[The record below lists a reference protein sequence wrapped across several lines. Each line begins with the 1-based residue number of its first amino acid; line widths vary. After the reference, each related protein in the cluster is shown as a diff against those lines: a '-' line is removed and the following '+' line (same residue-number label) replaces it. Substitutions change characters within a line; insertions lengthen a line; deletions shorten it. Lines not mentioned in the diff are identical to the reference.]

1 MEEAF
6 WAARQGDAL
15 LHTSFMADVLGAVL
29 EVAANVVIDALIVG
43 AATVL
48 AASAGVT
55 LGCTAVVLIGF
66 VAGVAMVYTGVTE
79 TVSEAC
85 SALADM
91 LFPPQT
97 EGYILTGSG
106 DTLINSKP
114 AARAAATAASRQDI
128 EAQEAQAKAEQEEAQ
143 RQEDARTFRDVA
155 GEYLEM
161 AGAIALAVNPVT
173 GPVLMSRALSG
184 QLSTEEGRA
193 ELVDGVTH
201 FVSELWQPTVAS
213 AAPGS
218 TPTPDDK
225 IDCHKHPSSLTQLL
239 AQKKAAF
246 LDDPAGTVLNLFS
259 PDGMLETAFQGV
271 NAVIGSISNLFRDDD
286 EPPAAE
292 YIAEGARDVRIN
304 SQPAARSGARCT
316 CEARVVNE
324 PGDGAFVSP
333 DVRIGGPL
341 LVVRDIR
348 SGRSQI
354 TLVATVALM
363 FLRPGKMLSKIAC
376 FAAGVGM
383 SMITQKAISALP
395 HPVNA
400 ATGAKYLADDDDFD
414 FRLPGHFP
422 LDWQRVY
429 SSRDGRTEGMF
440 GQGWSVMY
448 EVSLERTPGTAD
460 ENCMTFVSG
469 MGRRLEMEA
478 VLPGHGFYSPG
489 EGLAV
494 RRGEQGHWLISS
506 DNGQFFLFETDPHHP
521 QRQRLKMLGDR
532 NSNCLN
538 LYHDELGR
546 ITQISGEQ
554 QRPCIRLHYDLA
566 AHPRRVTQIYQHFPD
581 TAPLLLRRYSY
592 DAAGQLTG
600 VYDSTGHLLR
610 EFAYNANHCMTMH
623 RQPGGEGYYYQ
634 WGWYEGPDDAAWRVT
649 GHHTDSGE
657 QYRLAWSLA
666 ARRLCVTDGLG
677 RTRYHQWDAQ
687 NQVTAYRD
695 EAGQVMTFRWSDEER
710 LLLGMSD
717 AQGGRWRY
725 VYDRQGHITE
735 THDPL
740 GRVSQ
745 TQWHPVWHEPET
757 EVDAG
762 GNSWRCEYD
771 ERGNL
776 LAVTDP
782 LQQSTRYQ
790 YDRHGQVVQITDARG
805 GNKYLQ
811 WNEDG
816 QLMRHTDCSGS
827 QTAWFYDERT
837 RLIRMT
843 DAQGHSTRYGYDDS
857 GHLVE
862 VIQADGRTARYQP
875 DAAGRLVKYTSPA
888 GQITRWQRDGQ
899 GRVRIRTD
907 AAGRRTGFGYDA
919 YGRLVTLTNENGESY
934 RFRHDV
940 LDRLAEQIN
949 PDGCR
954 QAYRY
959 NAQNAVTEVVFT
971 GDQGGEIRH
980 RLMRDAAGRL
990 TAKETAETRTEYV
1003 YDAADQ
1009 LLEIRCR
1016 RHDADE
1022 TGAPEIIRFS
1032 YDRAGRMLS
1041 EETAQGVLTHRYD
1054 ELGNRT
1060 ATTFPDG
1067 RTQRHLYYGSGHLQQ
1082 INLDREVISEFT
1094 RDSLHREVLRSQGRL
1109 STRQF
1114 YDPAGRLKRKE
1125 TCSGMRGVV
1134 PETFTDRQYS
1144 YNGQDELLKTRHS
1157 RRGETDYFYDSTGRI
1172 TACRLED
1179 EGYLASWQYDAA
1191 GNLLDRRAGERA
1203 TAENSVV
1210 PFSRLMSYRGVHY
1223 RYDEYG
1229 RMVEKQGRSGTQSY
1243 RYDAEH
1249 RMVEARTARGTYR
1262 YVYDALGRRTEKQHI
1277 SHDGK
1282 AYNRTKFLWDGMR
1295 LAQESRP
1302 EGSSSLYIYSAPGSY
1317 EPLARVDKA
1326 GKGEPARI
1334 LYFHTDVNGAPEE
1347 LTDSD
1352 GKIVWETGYQV
1363 WGNTIQEKDHG
1374 GVEQSLRYQGQY
1386 LDRETG
1392 LHYNLHRYYDPDVGR
1407 FTQPDPIGLAGGI
1420 NLYAYAPNPL
1430 SWIDPLGLTA
1440 CSKNAKSLREG
1451 PQGTVVT
1458 VKSKQEAHDL
1468 LMEAFPDAQKVR
1480 GIGSQD
1486 AAGIRRKHKMEQF
1499 KKRDGTVR
1507 YRKDYPIDSNTG
1519 RVYGHDD
1526 PKGTGHGSLPHINIK
1541 RSDGTMVRIDID
1553 G

>member
-43 AATVL
+43 TTSLLATSV
-48 AASAGVT
+48 GIT
-55 LGCTAVVLIGF
+55 MGCTAVVLTGF

-79 TVSEAC
+79 KVSEAC
-85 SALADM
+85 SALANM
-91 LFPPQT
+91 LFPPQI

-106 DTLINSKP
+106 DTWINSKP

-173 GPVLMSRALSG
+173 GPVLMSRALHD
-184 QLSTEEGRA
+184 QLSTEEGRS
-193 ELVDGVTH
+193 EMVDGVTH

-225 IDCHKHPSSLTQLL
+225 IDCHKHPSSLTQFL

-246 LDDPAGTVLNLFS
+246 LDDPLGTALNLLN
-259 PDGMLETAFQGV
+259 PGGMLETAFQGV
-271 NAVIGSISNLFRDDD
+271 NAVIGSISNLFKGDD

-304 SQPAARSGARCT
+304 SQPATRSGARCT

-324 PGDGAFVSP
+324 PGNGAFVSP

-376 FAAGVGM
+376 FAASVGM
-383 SMITQKAISALP
+383 SMLTQKATSALP

-414 FRLPGHFP
+414 FSLPGHFP

-429 SSRDGRTEGMF
+429 SSRDERTEGMF

-448 EVSLERTPGTAD
+448 EVSLVCTPGSAD

-469 MGRRLEMEA
+469 MGRRLDMEA
-478 VLPGHGFYSPG
+478 VLPGGGFYSPG

-506 DNGQFFLFETDPHHP
+506 DDGQCFLFEADPHHP

-538 LYHDELGR
+538 LYYDDRGR
-546 ITQISGEQ
+546 IVEISGEQ
-554 QRPCIRLHYDLA
+554 QRPCIRLYYELA
-566 AHPRRVTQIYQHFPD
+566 AHPRRVTQIYQHFPE

-592 DAAGQLTG
+592 DEAGHLNG

-610 EFAYNANHCMTMH
+610 EFAYDENHCMTLH

-657 QYRLAWSLA
+657 QYRLAWDLA
-666 ARRLCVTDGLG
+666 QRRLCVTDGLG

-687 NQVTAYRD
+687 NQVTAYQD
-695 EAGQVMTFRWSDEER
+695 EAGQVTTFRWSDEER
-710 LLLGMSD
+710 LLLGMTD
-717 AQGGRWRY
+717 PQGGKWRY
-725 VYDRQGHITE
+725 VYDLQGHITE

-740 GRVSQ
+740 GRVEQ
-745 TQWHPVWHEPET
+745 AQWHPVWHQPET
-757 EVDAG
+757 EVDA
-762 GNSWRCEYD
+762 
-771 ERGNL
+771 
-776 LAVTDP
+776 
-782 LQQSTRYQ
+782 
-790 YDRHGQVVQITDARG
+790 
-805 GNKYLQ
+805 
-811 WNEDG
+811 
-816 QLMRHTDCSGS
+816 
-827 QTAWFYDERT
+827 
-837 RLIRMT
+837 
-843 DAQGHSTRYGYDDS
+843 
-857 GHLVE
+857 
-862 VIQADGRTARYQP
+862 
-875 DAAGRLVKYTSPA
+875 
-888 GQITRWQRDGQ
+888 
-899 GRVRIRTD
+899 
-907 AAGRRTGFGYDA
+907 
-919 YGRLVTLTNENGESY
+919 
-934 RFRHDV
+934 
-940 LDRLAEQIN
+940 
-949 PDGCR
+949 
-954 QAYRY
+954 
-959 NAQNAVTEVVFT
+959 
-971 GDQGGEIRH
+971 
-980 RLMRDAAGRL
+980 
-990 TAKETAETRTEYV
+990 
-1003 YDAADQ
+1003 
-1009 LLEIRCR
+1009 
-1016 RHDADE
+1016 
-1022 TGAPEIIRFS
+1022 
-1032 YDRAGRMLS
+1032 
-1041 EETAQGVLTHRYD
+1041 
-1054 ELGNRT
+1054 
-1060 ATTFPDG
+1060 
-1067 RTQRHLYYGSGHLQQ
+1067 
-1082 INLDREVISEFT
+1082 
-1094 RDSLHREVLRSQGRL
+1094 
-1109 STRQF
+1109 
-1114 YDPAGRLKRKE
+1114 
-1125 TCSGMRGVV
+1125 
-1134 PETFTDRQYS
+1134 
-1144 YNGQDELLKTRHS
+1144 
-1157 RRGETDYFYDSTGRI
+1157 
-1172 TACRLED
+1172 
-1179 EGYLASWQYDAA
+1179 A
-1191 GNLLDRRAGERA
+1191 GNLLGRRAGERA

-1210 PFSRLMSYRGVHY
+1210 PFNRLMSYRGVHY
-1223 RYDEYG
+1223 RYDEFG
-1229 RMVEKQGRSGTQSY
+1229 RAVEKESRSGTQSY

-1249 RMVEARTARGTYR
+1249 RMVEVTTARGTYR

-1277 SHDGK
+1277 SPDGK
-1282 AYNRTKFLWDGMR
+1282 PYNRTKFLWDGMR

-1302 EGSSSLYIYSAPGSY
+1302 EGTGSLYIYRDQGSY

-1326 GKGEPARI
+1326 GKEGPNRI

-1347 LTDSD
+1347 MTDSD

-1374 GVEQSLRYQGQY
+1374 GVEQNLRYQGQY

-1407 FTQPDPIGLAGGI
+1407 FMVTDPIGLRGGL
-1420 NLYAYAPNPL
+1420 NLYSYAPNPL
-1430 SWIDPLGLTA
+1430 KYADPLGLTPCA
-1440 CSKNAKSLREG
+1440 VSNQKANRLLDSSETK
-1451 PQGTVVT
+1451 VT
-1458 VKSKQEAHDL
+1458 VRSRSDAEQLFMDRYLGHNYKNMTGESGPSTKN
-1468 LMEAFPDAQKVR
+1468 LMEYLTENKTKA
-1480 GIGSQD
+1480 GSYHWD
-1486 AAGIRRKHKMEQF
+1486 DIKDPSVTKPS
-1499 KKRDGTVR
+1499 
-1507 YRKDYPIDSNTG
+1507 YRVS
-1519 RVYGHDD
+1519 
-1526 PKGTGHGSLPHINIK
+1526 GHGPGNPDGDLPHLQVHQHGG
-1541 RSDGTMVRIDID
+1541 SVRHIFFPWET
-1553 G
+1553 

>member
-43 AATVL
+43 TTSLLATSV
-48 AASAGVT
+48 GIT
-55 LGCTAVVLIGF
+55 MGCTAVVLTGF

-79 TVSEAC
+79 KVSEAC
-85 SALADM
+85 SALANM
-91 LFPPQT
+91 LFPPQI

-106 DTLINSKP
+106 DTWINSKP

-173 GPVLMSRALSG
+173 GPVLMSRALHD
-184 QLSTEEGRA
+184 QLSTEEGRS
-193 ELVDGVTH
+193 EMVDGVTH

-225 IDCHKHPSSLTQLL
+225 IDCHKHPSSLTQFL

-246 LDDPAGTVLNLFS
+246 LDDPLGTALNLLN
-259 PDGMLETAFQGV
+259 PGGMLETAFQGV
-271 NAVIGSISNLFRDDD
+271 NAVIGSISNLFKGDD

-304 SQPAARSGARCT
+304 SQPATRSGARCT

-324 PGDGAFVSP
+324 PGNGAFVSP

-376 FAAGVGM
+376 FAASVGM
-383 SMITQKAISALP
+383 SMLTQKATSALP

-414 FRLPGHFP
+414 FSLPGHFP

-429 SSRDGRTEGMF
+429 SSRDERTEGMF

-448 EVSLERTPGTAD
+448 EVSLVCTPGSAD

-469 MGRRLEMEA
+469 MGRRLDMEA
-478 VLPGHGFYSPG
+478 VLPGGGFYSPG

-506 DNGQFFLFETDPHHP
+506 DDGQCFLFEADPHHP

-538 LYHDELGR
+538 LYYDDRGR
-546 ITQISGEQ
+546 IVEISGEQ
-554 QRPCIRLHYDLA
+554 QRPCIRLYYELA
-566 AHPRRVTQIYQHFPD
+566 AHPRRVTQIYQHFPE

-592 DAAGQLTG
+592 DEAGHLNG

-610 EFAYNANHCMTMH
+610 EFAYDENHCMTLH

-657 QYRLAWSLA
+657 QYRLAWDLA
-666 ARRLCVTDGLG
+666 QRRLCVTDGLG

-687 NQVTAYRD
+687 NQVTAYQD
-695 EAGQVMTFRWSDEER
+695 EAGQVTTFRWSDEER
-710 LLLGMSD
+710 LLLGMTD
-717 AQGGRWRY
+717 PQGGKWRY
-725 VYDRQGHITE
+725 VYDLQGHITE

-740 GRVSQ
+740 GRVEQ
-745 TQWHPVWHEPET
+745 AQWHPVWHQPET
-757 EVDAG
+757 EVDA
-762 GNSWRCEYD
+762 
-771 ERGNL
+771 
-776 LAVTDP
+776 
-782 LQQSTRYQ
+782 
-790 YDRHGQVVQITDARG
+790 
-805 GNKYLQ
+805 
-811 WNEDG
+811 
-816 QLMRHTDCSGS
+816 
-827 QTAWFYDERT
+827 
-837 RLIRMT
+837 
-843 DAQGHSTRYGYDDS
+843 
-857 GHLVE
+857 
-862 VIQADGRTARYQP
+862 
-875 DAAGRLVKYTSPA
+875 
-888 GQITRWQRDGQ
+888 
-899 GRVRIRTD
+899 
-907 AAGRRTGFGYDA
+907 
-919 YGRLVTLTNENGESY
+919 
-934 RFRHDV
+934 
-940 LDRLAEQIN
+940 
-949 PDGCR
+949 
-954 QAYRY
+954 
-959 NAQNAVTEVVFT
+959 
-971 GDQGGEIRH
+971 
-980 RLMRDAAGRL
+980 
-990 TAKETAETRTEYV
+990 
-1003 YDAADQ
+1003 
-1009 LLEIRCR
+1009 
-1016 RHDADE
+1016 
-1022 TGAPEIIRFS
+1022 
-1032 YDRAGRMLS
+1032 
-1041 EETAQGVLTHRYD
+1041 
-1054 ELGNRT
+1054 
-1060 ATTFPDG
+1060 
-1067 RTQRHLYYGSGHLQQ
+1067 
-1082 INLDREVISEFT
+1082 
-1094 RDSLHREVLRSQGRL
+1094 
-1109 STRQF
+1109 
-1114 YDPAGRLKRKE
+1114 
-1125 TCSGMRGVV
+1125 
-1134 PETFTDRQYS
+1134 
-1144 YNGQDELLKTRHS
+1144 
-1157 RRGETDYFYDSTGRI
+1157 
-1172 TACRLED
+1172 
-1179 EGYLASWQYDAA
+1179 A
-1191 GNLLDRRAGERA
+1191 GNLLGRRAGERA

-1210 PFSRLMSYRGVHY
+1210 PFNRLMSYRGVHY
-1223 RYDEYG
+1223 RYDEFG
-1229 RMVEKQGRSGTQSY
+1229 RAVEKEGRSGTQSY

-1249 RMVEARTARGTYR
+1249 RMVEVTTARGTYR

-1277 SHDGK
+1277 SPDGK
-1282 AYNRTKFLWDGMR
+1282 PYNRTKFLWDGMR

-1302 EGSSSLYIYSAPGSY
+1302 EGTGSLYIYRDQGSY

-1326 GKGEPARI
+1326 GKEGPNRI

-1347 LTDSD
+1347 MTDSD

-1374 GVEQSLRYQGQY
+1374 GVEQNLRYQGQY

-1407 FTQPDPIGLAGGI
+1407 FMVTDPIGLRGGL
-1420 NLYAYAPNPL
+1420 NLYSYAPNPL
-1430 SWIDPLGLTA
+1430 KYADPLGLTPCA
-1440 CSKNAKSLREG
+1440 VSNQKANRLLDSSETK
-1451 PQGTVVT
+1451 VT
-1458 VKSKQEAHDL
+1458 VRS
-1468 LMEAFPDAQKVR
+1468 
-1480 GIGSQD
+1480 
-1486 AAGIRRKHKMEQF
+1486 
-1499 KKRDGTVR
+1499 
-1507 YRKDYPIDSNTG
+1507 
-1519 RVYGHDD
+1519 
-1526 PKGTGHGSLPHINIK
+1526 
-1541 RSDGTMVRIDID
+1541 RSDAEQLFMDRYLG
-1553 G
+1553 

>member
-29 EVAANVVIDALIVG
+29 EEAANVVIDALIVG
-43 AATVL
+43 TTSLLATSV
-48 AASAGVT
+48 GIT
-55 LGCTAVVLIGF
+55 MGCTAVVLTGF

-79 TVSEAC
+79 KVSEAC
-85 SALADM
+85 SALANM
-91 LFPPQT
+91 LFPPQI

-106 DTLINSKP
+106 DTWINSKP

-173 GPVLMSRALSG
+173 GPVLMSRALHD
-184 QLSTEEGRA
+184 QLSTEEGRS
-193 ELVDGVTH
+193 EMVDGVTH

-225 IDCHKHPSSLTQLL
+225 IDCHKHPSSLTQFL

-246 LDDPAGTVLNLFS
+246 LDAPLGTALNLLN
-259 PDGMLETAFQGV
+259 PGGMLETAFQGV
-271 NAVIGSISNLFRDDD
+271 NAVIGSISNLFKGDD

-304 SQPAARSGARCT
+304 SQPATRSGARCT

-324 PGDGAFVSP
+324 PGNGAFVSP

-376 FAAGVGM
+376 FAASVGM
-383 SMITQKAISALP
+383 SMLTQKATSALP

-414 FRLPGHFP
+414 FSLPGHFP

-429 SSRDGRTEGMF
+429 SSRDERTEGMF

-448 EVSLERTPGTAD
+448 EVSLVCTPGSAD

-469 MGRRLEMEA
+469 MGRRLDMEA
-478 VLPGHGFYSPG
+478 VLPGGGFYSPG

-506 DNGQFFLFETDPHHP
+506 DDGQCFLFEADPHHP

-538 LYHDELGR
+538 LYYDDRGR
-546 ITQISGEQ
+546 IVEISGEQ
-554 QRPCIRLHYDLA
+554 QRPCIRLYYELA
-566 AHPRRVTQIYQHFPD
+566 AHPRRVTQIYQHFPE

-592 DAAGQLTG
+592 DEAGHLNG

-610 EFAYNANHCMTMH
+610 EFAYDENHCMTLH

-657 QYRLAWSLA
+657 QYRLAWDLA
-666 ARRLCVTDGLG
+666 QRRLCVTDGLG

-687 NQVTAYRD
+687 NQVTAYQD
-695 EAGQVMTFRWSDEER
+695 EAGQVTTFRWSDEER
-710 LLLGMSD
+710 LLLGMTD
-717 AQGGRWRY
+717 PQGGKWRY
-725 VYDRQGHITE
+725 VYDLQGHITE

-740 GRVSQ
+740 GRVEQ
-745 TQWHPVWHEPET
+745 AQWHPVWHQPET
-757 EVDAG
+757 EVDA
-762 GNSWRCEYD
+762 
-771 ERGNL
+771 
-776 LAVTDP
+776 
-782 LQQSTRYQ
+782 
-790 YDRHGQVVQITDARG
+790 
-805 GNKYLQ
+805 
-811 WNEDG
+811 
-816 QLMRHTDCSGS
+816 
-827 QTAWFYDERT
+827 
-837 RLIRMT
+837 
-843 DAQGHSTRYGYDDS
+843 
-857 GHLVE
+857 
-862 VIQADGRTARYQP
+862 
-875 DAAGRLVKYTSPA
+875 
-888 GQITRWQRDGQ
+888 
-899 GRVRIRTD
+899 
-907 AAGRRTGFGYDA
+907 
-919 YGRLVTLTNENGESY
+919 
-934 RFRHDV
+934 
-940 LDRLAEQIN
+940 
-949 PDGCR
+949 
-954 QAYRY
+954 
-959 NAQNAVTEVVFT
+959 
-971 GDQGGEIRH
+971 
-980 RLMRDAAGRL
+980 
-990 TAKETAETRTEYV
+990 
-1003 YDAADQ
+1003 
-1009 LLEIRCR
+1009 
-1016 RHDADE
+1016 
-1022 TGAPEIIRFS
+1022 
-1032 YDRAGRMLS
+1032 
-1041 EETAQGVLTHRYD
+1041 
-1054 ELGNRT
+1054 
-1060 ATTFPDG
+1060 
-1067 RTQRHLYYGSGHLQQ
+1067 
-1082 INLDREVISEFT
+1082 
-1094 RDSLHREVLRSQGRL
+1094 
-1109 STRQF
+1109 
-1114 YDPAGRLKRKE
+1114 
-1125 TCSGMRGVV
+1125 
-1134 PETFTDRQYS
+1134 
-1144 YNGQDELLKTRHS
+1144 
-1157 RRGETDYFYDSTGRI
+1157 
-1172 TACRLED
+1172 
-1179 EGYLASWQYDAA
+1179 A
-1191 GNLLDRRAGERA
+1191 GNLLGRRAGERA

-1210 PFSRLMSYRGVHY
+1210 PFNRLMSYRGVHY
-1223 RYDEYG
+1223 RYDEFG
-1229 RMVEKQGRSGTQSY
+1229 RAVEKEGRSGTQSY

-1249 RMVEARTARGTYR
+1249 RMVEVTTARGTYR

-1277 SHDGK
+1277 SPDGK
-1282 AYNRTKFLWDGMR
+1282 PYNRTKFLWDGMR

-1302 EGSSSLYIYSAPGSY
+1302 EGTGSLYIYRDQGSY

-1326 GKGEPARI
+1326 GKEGPNRI

-1347 LTDSD
+1347 MTDSD

-1374 GVEQSLRYQGQY
+1374 GVEQNLRYQGQY

-1407 FTQPDPIGLAGGI
+1407 FMVTDPIGLRGGL
-1420 NLYAYAPNPL
+1420 NLYSYAPNPL
-1430 SWIDPLGLTA
+1430 KYADPLGLTPCA
-1440 CSKNAKSLREG
+1440 VSNQKANRLLDSSETK
-1451 PQGTVVT
+1451 VT
-1458 VKSKQEAHDL
+1458 VRSRSDAEQLFMDRYLGHNYKNMTGESGPSTKN
-1468 LMEAFPDAQKVR
+1468 LMEYLTENKTKA
-1480 GIGSQD
+1480 GSYHWD
-1486 AAGIRRKHKMEQF
+1486 DIKDPSVTKPS
-1499 KKRDGTVR
+1499 
-1507 YRKDYPIDSNTG
+1507 YRVS
-1519 RVYGHDD
+1519 
-1526 PKGTGHGSLPHINIK
+1526 GHGPGNPDGDLPHLQVHQHGG
-1541 RSDGTMVRIDID
+1541 SVRHIFFPWET
-1553 G
+1553 

>member
-43 AATVL
+43 TTSLLATSV
-48 AASAGVT
+48 GIT
-55 LGCTAVVLIGF
+55 MGCTAVVLTGF

-79 TVSEAC
+79 KVSEAC
-85 SALADM
+85 SALANM
-91 LFPPQT
+91 LFPPQI

-106 DTLINSKP
+106 DTWINSKP

-173 GPVLMSRALSG
+173 GPVLMSRALHD
-184 QLSTEEGRA
+184 QLSTEEGRS
-193 ELVDGVTH
+193 EMVDGVTH

-225 IDCHKHPSSLTQLL
+225 IDCHKHPSSLTQFL

-246 LDDPAGTVLNLFS
+246 LDDPLGTALNLLN
-259 PDGMLETAFQGV
+259 PGGMLETAFQGV
-271 NAVIGSISNLFRDDD
+271 NAVIGSISNLFKGDD

-304 SQPAARSGARCT
+304 SQPATRSGARCT

-324 PGDGAFVSP
+324 PGNGAFVSP

-376 FAAGVGM
+376 FAASVGM
-383 SMITQKAISALP
+383 SMLTQKATSALP

-414 FRLPGHFP
+414 FSLPGHFP

-429 SSRDGRTEGMF
+429 SSRDERTEGMF

-448 EVSLERTPGTAD
+448 EVSLVCTPGSAD

-469 MGRRLEMEA
+469 MGRRLDMEA
-478 VLPGHGFYSPG
+478 VLPGGGFYSPG

-506 DNGQFFLFETDPHHP
+506 DDGQCFLFEADPHHP

-538 LYHDELGR
+538 LYYDDRGR
-546 ITQISGEQ
+546 IVEISGEQ
-554 QRPCIRLHYDLA
+554 QRPCIRLYYELA
-566 AHPRRVTQIYQHFPD
+566 AHPRRVTQIYQHFPE

-592 DAAGQLTG
+592 DEAGHLNG

-610 EFAYNANHCMTMH
+610 EFAYDENHCMTLH

-657 QYRLAWSLA
+657 QYRLAWDLA
-666 ARRLCVTDGLG
+666 QRRLCVTDGLG

-687 NQVTAYRD
+687 NQVTAYQD
-695 EAGQVMTFRWSDEER
+695 EAGQVTTFRWSDEER
-710 LLLGMSD
+710 LLLGMTD
-717 AQGGRWRY
+717 PQGGKWRY
-725 VYDRQGHITE
+725 VYDLQGHITE

-740 GRVSQ
+740 GRVEQ
-745 TQWHPVWHEPET
+745 AQWHPVWHQPET
-757 EVDAG
+757 EVDA
-762 GNSWRCEYD
+762 
-771 ERGNL
+771 
-776 LAVTDP
+776 
-782 LQQSTRYQ
+782 
-790 YDRHGQVVQITDARG
+790 
-805 GNKYLQ
+805 
-811 WNEDG
+811 
-816 QLMRHTDCSGS
+816 
-827 QTAWFYDERT
+827 
-837 RLIRMT
+837 
-843 DAQGHSTRYGYDDS
+843 
-857 GHLVE
+857 
-862 VIQADGRTARYQP
+862 
-875 DAAGRLVKYTSPA
+875 
-888 GQITRWQRDGQ
+888 
-899 GRVRIRTD
+899 
-907 AAGRRTGFGYDA
+907 
-919 YGRLVTLTNENGESY
+919 
-934 RFRHDV
+934 
-940 LDRLAEQIN
+940 
-949 PDGCR
+949 
-954 QAYRY
+954 
-959 NAQNAVTEVVFT
+959 
-971 GDQGGEIRH
+971 
-980 RLMRDAAGRL
+980 
-990 TAKETAETRTEYV
+990 
-1003 YDAADQ
+1003 
-1009 LLEIRCR
+1009 
-1016 RHDADE
+1016 
-1022 TGAPEIIRFS
+1022 
-1032 YDRAGRMLS
+1032 
-1041 EETAQGVLTHRYD
+1041 
-1054 ELGNRT
+1054 
-1060 ATTFPDG
+1060 
-1067 RTQRHLYYGSGHLQQ
+1067 
-1082 INLDREVISEFT
+1082 
-1094 RDSLHREVLRSQGRL
+1094 
-1109 STRQF
+1109 
-1114 YDPAGRLKRKE
+1114 
-1125 TCSGMRGVV
+1125 
-1134 PETFTDRQYS
+1134 
-1144 YNGQDELLKTRHS
+1144 
-1157 RRGETDYFYDSTGRI
+1157 
-1172 TACRLED
+1172 
-1179 EGYLASWQYDAA
+1179 A
-1191 GNLLDRRAGERA
+1191 GNLLGRRAGERA

-1210 PFSRLMSYRGVHY
+1210 PFNRLMSYRGVHY
-1223 RYDEYG
+1223 RYDEFG
-1229 RMVEKQGRSGTQSY
+1229 RAVEKEGRSGTQSY

-1249 RMVEARTARGTYR
+1249 RMVEVTTARGTYR

-1277 SHDGK
+1277 SPDGK
-1282 AYNRTKFLWDGMR
+1282 PYNRTKFLWDGMR

-1302 EGSSSLYIYSAPGSY
+1302 EGTGSLYIYRDQGSY

-1326 GKGEPARI
+1326 GKEGPNRI

-1347 LTDSD
+1347 MTDSD

-1374 GVEQSLRYQGQY
+1374 GVEQNLRYQGQY

-1407 FTQPDPIGLAGGI
+1407 FMVTDPIGLRGGL
-1420 NLYAYAPNPL
+1420 NLYSYAPNPL
-1430 SWIDPLGLTA
+1430 KYADPLGLTPCA
-1440 CSKNAKSLREG
+1440 VSNQKANRLLDSSETK
-1451 PQGTVVT
+1451 VT
-1458 VKSKQEAHDL
+1458 VRSRSDAEQLFMDRYLGHNYKNMTGESGPSTKN
-1468 LMEAFPDAQKVR
+1468 LMEYLTENKTKA
-1480 GIGSQD
+1480 GSYHWD
-1486 AAGIRRKHKMEQF
+1486 DIKDPSVTKPS
-1499 KKRDGTVR
+1499 
-1507 YRKDYPIDSNTG
+1507 YRVS
-1519 RVYGHDD
+1519 
-1526 PKGTGHGSLPHINIK
+1526 GHGPGNPDGDLPHLQVHQHGG
-1541 RSDGTMVRIDID
+1541 SVRHIF
-1553 G
+1553 

>member
-43 AATVL
+43 TTSLLATSV
-48 AASAGVT
+48 GIT
-55 LGCTAVVLIGF
+55 MGCTAVVLTGF

-79 TVSEAC
+79 KVSEAC
-85 SALADM
+85 SALANM
-91 LFPPQT
+91 LFPPQI

-106 DTLINSKP
+106 DTWINSKP

-173 GPVLMSRALSG
+173 GPVLMSRALHD
-184 QLSTEEGRA
+184 QLSTEEGRS
-193 ELVDGVTH
+193 EMVDGVTH

-225 IDCHKHPSSLTQLL
+225 IDCHKHPSSLTQFL

-246 LDDPAGTVLNLFS
+246 LDDPLGTALNLLN
-259 PDGMLETAFQGV
+259 PGGMLETAFQGV
-271 NAVIGSISNLFRDDD
+271 NAVIGSISNLFKGDD

-304 SQPAARSGARCT
+304 SQPATRSGARCT

-324 PGDGAFVSP
+324 PGNGAFVSP

-376 FAAGVGM
+376 FAASVGM
-383 SMITQKAISALP
+383 SMLTQKATSALP

-414 FRLPGHFP
+414 FSLPGHFP

-429 SSRDGRTEGMF
+429 SSRDERTEGMF

-448 EVSLERTPGTAD
+448 EVSLVCTPGSAD

-469 MGRRLEMEA
+469 MGRRLDMEA
-478 VLPGHGFYSPG
+478 VLPGGGFYSPG

-506 DNGQFFLFETDPHHP
+506 DDGQCFLFEADPHHP

-538 LYHDELGR
+538 LYYDDRGR
-546 ITQISGEQ
+546 IVEISGEQ
-554 QRPCIRLHYDLA
+554 QRPCIRLYYELA
-566 AHPRRVTQIYQHFPD
+566 AHPRRVTQIYQHFPE

-592 DAAGQLTG
+592 DEAGHLNG

-610 EFAYNANHCMTMH
+610 EFAYDENHCMTLH

-657 QYRLAWSLA
+657 QYRLAWDLA
-666 ARRLCVTDGLG
+666 QRRLCVTDGLG

-687 NQVTAYRD
+687 NQVTAYQD
-695 EAGQVMTFRWSDEER
+695 EAGQVTTFRWSDEER
-710 LLLGMSD
+710 LLLGMTD
-717 AQGGRWRY
+717 PQGGKWRY
-725 VYDRQGHITE
+725 VYDLQGHITE

-740 GRVSQ
+740 GRVEQ
-745 TQWHPVWHEPET
+745 AQWHPVWHQPET
-757 EVDAG
+757 EVDA
-762 GNSWRCEYD
+762 
-771 ERGNL
+771 
-776 LAVTDP
+776 
-782 LQQSTRYQ
+782 
-790 YDRHGQVVQITDARG
+790 
-805 GNKYLQ
+805 
-811 WNEDG
+811 
-816 QLMRHTDCSGS
+816 
-827 QTAWFYDERT
+827 
-837 RLIRMT
+837 
-843 DAQGHSTRYGYDDS
+843 
-857 GHLVE
+857 
-862 VIQADGRTARYQP
+862 
-875 DAAGRLVKYTSPA
+875 
-888 GQITRWQRDGQ
+888 
-899 GRVRIRTD
+899 
-907 AAGRRTGFGYDA
+907 
-919 YGRLVTLTNENGESY
+919 
-934 RFRHDV
+934 
-940 LDRLAEQIN
+940 
-949 PDGCR
+949 
-954 QAYRY
+954 
-959 NAQNAVTEVVFT
+959 
-971 GDQGGEIRH
+971 
-980 RLMRDAAGRL
+980 
-990 TAKETAETRTEYV
+990 
-1003 YDAADQ
+1003 
-1009 LLEIRCR
+1009 
-1016 RHDADE
+1016 
-1022 TGAPEIIRFS
+1022 
-1032 YDRAGRMLS
+1032 
-1041 EETAQGVLTHRYD
+1041 
-1054 ELGNRT
+1054 
-1060 ATTFPDG
+1060 
-1067 RTQRHLYYGSGHLQQ
+1067 
-1082 INLDREVISEFT
+1082 
-1094 RDSLHREVLRSQGRL
+1094 
-1109 STRQF
+1109 
-1114 YDPAGRLKRKE
+1114 
-1125 TCSGMRGVV
+1125 
-1134 PETFTDRQYS
+1134 
-1144 YNGQDELLKTRHS
+1144 
-1157 RRGETDYFYDSTGRI
+1157 
-1172 TACRLED
+1172 
-1179 EGYLASWQYDAA
+1179 A
-1191 GNLLDRRAGERA
+1191 GNLLGRRAGERA

-1210 PFSRLMSYRGVHY
+1210 PFNRLMSYRGVHY
-1223 RYDEYG
+1223 RYDEFG
-1229 RMVEKQGRSGTQSY
+1229 RAVEKEGRSGTQSY

-1249 RMVEARTARGTYR
+1249 RMVEVTTARGTYR

-1277 SHDGK
+1277 SPDGK
-1282 AYNRTKFLWDGMR
+1282 PYNRTKFLWDGMR

-1302 EGSSSLYIYSAPGSY
+1302 EGTGSLYIYRDQGSY

-1326 GKGEPARI
+1326 GKEGPNRI

-1347 LTDSD
+1347 MTDSD

-1374 GVEQSLRYQGQY
+1374 GVEQNLRYQGQY

-1407 FTQPDPIGLAGGI
+1407 FMVTDPIGLRGGL
-1420 NLYAYAPNPL
+1420 NLYSYAPNPL
-1430 SWIDPLGLTA
+1430 KYADPLGLTPCA
-1440 CSKNAKSLREG
+1440 VSNQKANRLLDSSETK
-1451 PQGTVVT
+1451 VT
-1458 VKSKQEAHDL
+1458 VRSRSDAEQLFMDRYLGHNYKNMTGESGPSTKN
-1468 LMEAFPDAQKVR
+1468 LMEYLTENKTKAVSYHWDDIKDPSVTKP
-1480 GIGSQD
+1480 S
-1486 AAGIRRKHKMEQF
+1486 
-1499 KKRDGTVR
+1499 
-1507 YRKDYPIDSNTG
+1507 YRVS
-1519 RVYGHDD
+1519 
-1526 PKGTGHGSLPHINIK
+1526 GHGPGNPDGDLPHLQVHQHGG
-1541 RSDGTMVRIDID
+1541 SVRHIFFPWET
-1553 G
+1553 

>member
-43 AATVL
+43 TTSLLATSV
-48 AASAGVT
+48 GIT
-55 LGCTAVVLIGF
+55 MGCTAVVLTGF

-79 TVSEAC
+79 KVSEAC
-85 SALADM
+85 SALANM
-91 LFPPQT
+91 LFPPQI

-106 DTLINSKP
+106 DTWINSKP

-173 GPVLMSRALSG
+173 GPVLMSRALHD
-184 QLSTEEGRA
+184 QLSTEEGRS
-193 ELVDGVTH
+193 EMVDGVTH

-225 IDCHKHPSSLTQLL
+225 IDCHKHPSSLTQFL

-246 LDDPAGTVLNLFS
+246 LDDPLGTALNLLN
-259 PDGMLETAFQGV
+259 PGGMLETAFQGV
-271 NAVIGSISNLFRDDD
+271 NAVIGSISNLFKGDD

-304 SQPAARSGARCT
+304 SQPATRSGARCT

-324 PGDGAFVSP
+324 PGNGAFVSP

-376 FAAGVGM
+376 FAASVGM
-383 SMITQKAISALP
+383 SMLTQKATSALP

-414 FRLPGHFP
+414 FSLPGHFP

-429 SSRDGRTEGMF
+429 SSRDERTEGMF

-448 EVSLERTPGTAD
+448 EVSLVCTPGSAD

-469 MGRRLEMEA
+469 MGRRLDMEA
-478 VLPGHGFYSPG
+478 VLPGGGFYSPG

-506 DNGQFFLFETDPHHP
+506 DDGQCFLFEADPHHP

-538 LYHDELGR
+538 LYYDDRGR
-546 ITQISGEQ
+546 IVEISGEQ
-554 QRPCIRLHYDLA
+554 QRPCIRLYYELA
-566 AHPRRVTQIYQHFPD
+566 AHPRRVTQIYQHFPE

-592 DAAGQLTG
+592 DEAGHLNG

-610 EFAYNANHCMTMH
+610 EFAYDENHCMTLH

-657 QYRLAWSLA
+657 QYRLAWDLA
-666 ARRLCVTDGLG
+666 QRRLCVTDGLG

-687 NQVTAYRD
+687 NQVTAYQD
-695 EAGQVMTFRWSDEER
+695 EAGQVTTFRWSDEER
-710 LLLGMSD
+710 LLLGMTD
-717 AQGGRWRY
+717 PQGGKWRY
-725 VYDRQGHITE
+725 VYDLQGHITE

-740 GRVSQ
+740 GRVEQ
-745 TQWHPVWHEPET
+745 AQWHPVWHQPET
-757 EVDAG
+757 EVDA
-762 GNSWRCEYD
+762 
-771 ERGNL
+771 
-776 LAVTDP
+776 
-782 LQQSTRYQ
+782 
-790 YDRHGQVVQITDARG
+790 
-805 GNKYLQ
+805 
-811 WNEDG
+811 
-816 QLMRHTDCSGS
+816 
-827 QTAWFYDERT
+827 
-837 RLIRMT
+837 
-843 DAQGHSTRYGYDDS
+843 
-857 GHLVE
+857 
-862 VIQADGRTARYQP
+862 
-875 DAAGRLVKYTSPA
+875 
-888 GQITRWQRDGQ
+888 
-899 GRVRIRTD
+899 
-907 AAGRRTGFGYDA
+907 
-919 YGRLVTLTNENGESY
+919 
-934 RFRHDV
+934 
-940 LDRLAEQIN
+940 
-949 PDGCR
+949 
-954 QAYRY
+954 
-959 NAQNAVTEVVFT
+959 
-971 GDQGGEIRH
+971 
-980 RLMRDAAGRL
+980 
-990 TAKETAETRTEYV
+990 
-1003 YDAADQ
+1003 
-1009 LLEIRCR
+1009 
-1016 RHDADE
+1016 
-1022 TGAPEIIRFS
+1022 
-1032 YDRAGRMLS
+1032 
-1041 EETAQGVLTHRYD
+1041 
-1054 ELGNRT
+1054 
-1060 ATTFPDG
+1060 
-1067 RTQRHLYYGSGHLQQ
+1067 
-1082 INLDREVISEFT
+1082 
-1094 RDSLHREVLRSQGRL
+1094 
-1109 STRQF
+1109 
-1114 YDPAGRLKRKE
+1114 
-1125 TCSGMRGVV
+1125 
-1134 PETFTDRQYS
+1134 
-1144 YNGQDELLKTRHS
+1144 
-1157 RRGETDYFYDSTGRI
+1157 
-1172 TACRLED
+1172 
-1179 EGYLASWQYDAA
+1179 A
-1191 GNLLDRRAGERA
+1191 GNLLGRRAGERA

-1210 PFSRLMSYRGVHY
+1210 PFNRLMSYRGVHY
-1223 RYDEYG
+1223 RYDEFG
-1229 RMVEKQGRSGTQSY
+1229 RAVEKEGRSGTQSY

-1249 RMVEARTARGTYR
+1249 RMVEVTTARGTYR

-1277 SHDGK
+1277 SPDGK
-1282 AYNRTKFLWDGMR
+1282 PYNRTKFLWDGMR

-1302 EGSSSLYIYSAPGSY
+1302 EGTGSLYIYRDQGSY

-1326 GKGEPARI
+1326 GKEGPNRI

-1347 LTDSD
+1347 MTDSD

-1374 GVEQSLRYQGQY
+1374 GVEQNLRYQGQY

-1407 FTQPDPIGLAGGI
+1407 FMVTDPIGLRGGL
-1420 NLYAYAPNPL
+1420 NLYSYAPNPL
-1430 SWIDPLGLTA
+1430 KYADPLGLTPCA
-1440 CSKNAKSLREG
+1440 VSNQKANRLLDSSETK
-1451 PQGTVVT
+1451 VT
-1458 VKSKQEAHDL
+1458 VRSRSDAEQLFMDRYLGHNYKNMTGESGPSTKN
-1468 LMEAFPDAQKVR
+1468 LMEYLTENKTKA
-1480 GIGSQD
+1480 GSYHWD
-1486 AAGIRRKHKMEQF
+1486 DI
-1499 KKRDGTVR
+1499 
-1507 YRKDYPIDSNTG
+1507 KDPSVTK
-1519 RVYGHDD
+1519 
-1526 PKGTGHGSLPHINIK
+1526 PW
-1541 RSDGTMVRIDID
+1541 
-1553 G
+1553 

>member
-43 AATVL
+43 TTSLLATSV
-48 AASAGVT
+48 GIT
-55 LGCTAVVLIGF
+55 MGCTAVVLTGF

-79 TVSEAC
+79 KVSEAC
-85 SALADM
+85 SALANM
-91 LFPPQT
+91 LFPPQI

-106 DTLINSKP
+106 DTWINSKP

-173 GPVLMSRALSG
+173 GPVLMSRALHD
-184 QLSTEEGRA
+184 QLSTEEGRS
-193 ELVDGVTH
+193 EMVDGVTH

-225 IDCHKHPSSLTQLL
+225 IDCHKHPSSLTQFL

-246 LDDPAGTVLNLFS
+246 LDDPLGTALNLLN
-259 PDGMLETAFQGV
+259 PGGMLETAFQGV
-271 NAVIGSISNLFRDDD
+271 NAVIGSISNLFKGDD

-304 SQPAARSGARCT
+304 SQPATRSGARCT

-324 PGDGAFVSP
+324 PGNGAFVSP

-376 FAAGVGM
+376 FAASVGM
-383 SMITQKAISALP
+383 SMLTQKATSALP

-414 FRLPGHFP
+414 FSLPGHFP

-429 SSRDGRTEGMF
+429 SSRDERTEGMF

-448 EVSLERTPGTAD
+448 EVSLVCTPGSAD

-469 MGRRLEMEA
+469 MGRRLDMEA
-478 VLPGHGFYSPG
+478 VLPGGGFYSPG

-506 DNGQFFLFETDPHHP
+506 DDGQCFLFEADPHHP

-538 LYHDELGR
+538 LYYDDRGR
-546 ITQISGEQ
+546 IVEISGEQ
-554 QRPCIRLHYDLA
+554 QRPCIRLYYELA
-566 AHPRRVTQIYQHFPD
+566 AHPRRVTQIYQHFPE

-592 DAAGQLTG
+592 DEAGHLNG

-610 EFAYNANHCMTMH
+610 EFAYDENHCMTLH

-657 QYRLAWSLA
+657 QYRLAWDLA
-666 ARRLCVTDGLG
+666 QRRLCVTDGLG

-687 NQVTAYRD
+687 NQVTAYQD
-695 EAGQVMTFRWSDEER
+695 EAGQVTTFRWSDEER
-710 LLLGMSD
+710 LLLGMTD
-717 AQGGRWRY
+717 PQGGKWRY
-725 VYDRQGHITE
+725 VYDLQGHITE

-740 GRVSQ
+740 GRVEQ
-745 TQWHPVWHEPET
+745 AQWHPVWHQPET
-757 EVDAG
+757 EVDA
-762 GNSWRCEYD
+762 
-771 ERGNL
+771 
-776 LAVTDP
+776 
-782 LQQSTRYQ
+782 
-790 YDRHGQVVQITDARG
+790 
-805 GNKYLQ
+805 
-811 WNEDG
+811 
-816 QLMRHTDCSGS
+816 
-827 QTAWFYDERT
+827 
-837 RLIRMT
+837 
-843 DAQGHSTRYGYDDS
+843 
-857 GHLVE
+857 
-862 VIQADGRTARYQP
+862 
-875 DAAGRLVKYTSPA
+875 
-888 GQITRWQRDGQ
+888 
-899 GRVRIRTD
+899 
-907 AAGRRTGFGYDA
+907 
-919 YGRLVTLTNENGESY
+919 
-934 RFRHDV
+934 
-940 LDRLAEQIN
+940 
-949 PDGCR
+949 
-954 QAYRY
+954 
-959 NAQNAVTEVVFT
+959 
-971 GDQGGEIRH
+971 
-980 RLMRDAAGRL
+980 
-990 TAKETAETRTEYV
+990 
-1003 YDAADQ
+1003 
-1009 LLEIRCR
+1009 
-1016 RHDADE
+1016 
-1022 TGAPEIIRFS
+1022 
-1032 YDRAGRMLS
+1032 
-1041 EETAQGVLTHRYD
+1041 
-1054 ELGNRT
+1054 
-1060 ATTFPDG
+1060 
-1067 RTQRHLYYGSGHLQQ
+1067 
-1082 INLDREVISEFT
+1082 
-1094 RDSLHREVLRSQGRL
+1094 
-1109 STRQF
+1109 
-1114 YDPAGRLKRKE
+1114 
-1125 TCSGMRGVV
+1125 
-1134 PETFTDRQYS
+1134 
-1144 YNGQDELLKTRHS
+1144 
-1157 RRGETDYFYDSTGRI
+1157 
-1172 TACRLED
+1172 
-1179 EGYLASWQYDAA
+1179 A
-1191 GNLLDRRAGERA
+1191 GNLLGRRAGERA

-1210 PFSRLMSYRGVHY
+1210 PFNRLMSYRGVHY
-1223 RYDEYG
+1223 RYDEFG
-1229 RMVEKQGRSGTQSY
+1229 RAVEKEGRSGTQSY

-1249 RMVEARTARGTYR
+1249 RMVEVTTARGTYR

-1277 SHDGK
+1277 SPDGK
-1282 AYNRTKFLWDGMR
+1282 PYNRTKFLWDGMR

-1302 EGSSSLYIYSAPGSY
+1302 EGTGSLYIYRDQGSY

-1326 GKGEPARI
+1326 GKEGPNRI

-1347 LTDSD
+1347 MTDSD

-1374 GVEQSLRYQGQY
+1374 VVEQNLRYQGQY

-1407 FTQPDPIGLAGGI
+1407 FMVTDPIGLRGGL
-1420 NLYAYAPNPL
+1420 NLYSYAPNPL
-1430 SWIDPLGLTA
+1430 KYADPLGLTPCA
-1440 CSKNAKSLREG
+1440 VSNQKANRLLDSSETK
-1451 PQGTVVT
+1451 VT
-1458 VKSKQEAHDL
+1458 VRSRSDAEQLFMDRYLGHNYKNMTGESGPSTKN
-1468 LMEAFPDAQKVR
+1468 LMEYLTENKTKA
-1480 GIGSQD
+1480 GSYHWD
-1486 AAGIRRKHKMEQF
+1486 DIKDPSVTKPS
-1499 KKRDGTVR
+1499 
-1507 YRKDYPIDSNTG
+1507 YRVS
-1519 RVYGHDD
+1519 
-1526 PKGTGHGSLPHINIK
+1526 GHGPGNPDGDLPHLQVHQHGG
-1541 RSDGTMVRIDID
+1541 SVRHIFFPWET
-1553 G
+1553 

>member
-43 AATVL
+43 TTSLLATSV
-48 AASAGVT
+48 GIT
-55 LGCTAVVLIGF
+55 MGCTAVVLTGF

-79 TVSEAC
+79 KVSEAC
-85 SALADM
+85 SALANM
-91 LFPPQT
+91 LFPPQI

-106 DTLINSKP
+106 DTWINSKP

-173 GPVLMSRALSG
+173 GPVLMSRALHD
-184 QLSTEEGRA
+184 QLSTEEGRS
-193 ELVDGVTH
+193 EMVDGVTH

-225 IDCHKHPSSLTQLL
+225 IDCHKHPSSLTQFL

-246 LDDPAGTVLNLFS
+246 LDDPLGTALNLLN
-259 PDGMLETAFQGV
+259 PGGMLETAFQGV
-271 NAVIGSISNLFRDDD
+271 NAVIGSISNLFKGDD

-304 SQPAARSGARCT
+304 SQPATRSGARCT

-324 PGDGAFVSP
+324 PGNGAFVSP

-376 FAAGVGM
+376 FAASVGM
-383 SMITQKAISALP
+383 SMLTQKATSALP

-414 FRLPGHFP
+414 FSLPGHFP

-429 SSRDGRTEGMF
+429 SSRDERTEGMF

-448 EVSLERTPGTAD
+448 EVSLVCTPGSAD

-469 MGRRLEMEA
+469 MGRRLDMEA
-478 VLPGHGFYSPG
+478 VLPGGGFYSPG

-506 DNGQFFLFETDPHHP
+506 DDGQCFLFEADPHHP

-538 LYHDELGR
+538 LYYDDRGR
-546 ITQISGEQ
+546 IVEISGEQ
-554 QRPCIRLHYDLA
+554 QRPCIRLYYELA
-566 AHPRRVTQIYQHFPD
+566 AHPRRVTQIYQHFPE

-592 DAAGQLTG
+592 DEAGHLNG

-610 EFAYNANHCMTMH
+610 EFAYDENHCMTLH

-657 QYRLAWSLA
+657 QYRLAWDLA
-666 ARRLCVTDGLG
+666 QRRLCVTDGLG

-687 NQVTAYRD
+687 NQVTAYQD
-695 EAGQVMTFRWSDEER
+695 EAGQVTTFRWSDEER
-710 LLLGMSD
+710 LLLGMTD
-717 AQGGRWRY
+717 PQGGKWRY
-725 VYDRQGHITE
+725 VYDLQGHITE

-740 GRVSQ
+740 GRVEQ
-745 TQWHPVWHEPET
+745 AQWHPVWHQPET
-757 EVDAG
+757 EVDA
-762 GNSWRCEYD
+762 
-771 ERGNL
+771 
-776 LAVTDP
+776 
-782 LQQSTRYQ
+782 
-790 YDRHGQVVQITDARG
+790 
-805 GNKYLQ
+805 
-811 WNEDG
+811 
-816 QLMRHTDCSGS
+816 
-827 QTAWFYDERT
+827 
-837 RLIRMT
+837 
-843 DAQGHSTRYGYDDS
+843 
-857 GHLVE
+857 
-862 VIQADGRTARYQP
+862 
-875 DAAGRLVKYTSPA
+875 
-888 GQITRWQRDGQ
+888 
-899 GRVRIRTD
+899 
-907 AAGRRTGFGYDA
+907 
-919 YGRLVTLTNENGESY
+919 
-934 RFRHDV
+934 
-940 LDRLAEQIN
+940 
-949 PDGCR
+949 
-954 QAYRY
+954 
-959 NAQNAVTEVVFT
+959 
-971 GDQGGEIRH
+971 
-980 RLMRDAAGRL
+980 
-990 TAKETAETRTEYV
+990 
-1003 YDAADQ
+1003 
-1009 LLEIRCR
+1009 
-1016 RHDADE
+1016 
-1022 TGAPEIIRFS
+1022 
-1032 YDRAGRMLS
+1032 
-1041 EETAQGVLTHRYD
+1041 
-1054 ELGNRT
+1054 
-1060 ATTFPDG
+1060 
-1067 RTQRHLYYGSGHLQQ
+1067 
-1082 INLDREVISEFT
+1082 
-1094 RDSLHREVLRSQGRL
+1094 
-1109 STRQF
+1109 
-1114 YDPAGRLKRKE
+1114 
-1125 TCSGMRGVV
+1125 
-1134 PETFTDRQYS
+1134 
-1144 YNGQDELLKTRHS
+1144 
-1157 RRGETDYFYDSTGRI
+1157 
-1172 TACRLED
+1172 
-1179 EGYLASWQYDAA
+1179 A
-1191 GNLLDRRAGERA
+1191 GNLLGRRAGERA

-1210 PFSRLMSYRGVHY
+1210 PFNRLMSYRGVHY
-1223 RYDEYG
+1223 RYDEFG
-1229 RMVEKQGRSGTQSY
+1229 RAVEKEGRSGTQSY

-1249 RMVEARTARGTYR
+1249 RMVEVTTARGTYR

-1277 SHDGK
+1277 SPDGK
-1282 AYNRTKFLWDGMR
+1282 PYNRTKFLWDGMR

-1302 EGSSSLYIYSAPGSY
+1302 EGTGSLYIYRDQGSY

-1326 GKGEPARI
+1326 GKEGPNRI

-1347 LTDSD
+1347 MTDSD

-1374 GVEQSLRYQGQY
+1374 GVEQNLRYQGQY

-1407 FTQPDPIGLAGGI
+1407 FMVTDPIGLRGGL
-1420 NLYAYAPNPL
+1420 NLYSYAPNPL
-1430 SWIDPLGLTA
+1430 KYADPLGLTPCA
-1440 CSKNAKSLREG
+1440 VSNQKANRLLDSSETK
-1451 PQGTVVT
+1451 VT
-1458 VKSKQEAHDL
+1458 VRSRSDAEQLFMDRYLGHNYKNMTGESGPSTKN
-1468 LMEAFPDAQKVR
+1468 LMEYLTENKTKA
-1480 GIGSQD
+1480 GSYHWD
-1486 AAGIRRKHKMEQF
+1486 DIKDPSVTKPS
-1499 KKRDGTVR
+1499 
-1507 YRKDYPIDSNTG
+1507 YRVS
-1519 RVYGHDD
+1519 
-1526 PKGTGHGSLPHINIK
+1526 GHGPGNPDGDLPHLQVHQHGG
-1541 RSDGTMVRIDID
+1541 SVRHIFF
-1553 G
+1553 

>member
-43 AATVL
+43 TTSLLATSV
-48 AASAGVT
+48 GIT
-55 LGCTAVVLIGF
+55 MGCTAVVLTGF

-79 TVSEAC
+79 KVSEAC
-85 SALADM
+85 SALANM
-91 LFPPQT
+91 LFPPQI

-106 DTLINSKP
+106 DTWINSKP

-173 GPVLMSRALSG
+173 GPVLMSRALHD
-184 QLSTEEGRA
+184 QLSTEEGRS
-193 ELVDGVTH
+193 EMVDGVTH

-218 TPTPDDK
+218 TSTPDDK
-225 IDCHKHPSSLTQLL
+225 IDCHKHPSSLTQFL

-246 LDDPAGTVLNLFS
+246 LDDPLGTALNLLN
-259 PDGMLETAFQGV
+259 PGGMLETAFQGV
-271 NAVIGSISNLFRDDD
+271 NAVIGSISNLFKGDD

-304 SQPAARSGARCT
+304 SQPATRSGARCT

-324 PGDGAFVSP
+324 PGNGAFVSP

-376 FAAGVGM
+376 FAASVGM
-383 SMITQKAISALP
+383 SMLTQKATSALP

-414 FRLPGHFP
+414 FSLPGHFP

-429 SSRDGRTEGMF
+429 SSRDERTEGMF

-448 EVSLERTPGTAD
+448 EVSLVCTPGSAD

-469 MGRRLEMEA
+469 MGRRLDMEA
-478 VLPGHGFYSPG
+478 VLPGGGFYSPG

-506 DNGQFFLFETDPHHP
+506 DDGQCFLFEADPHHP

-538 LYHDELGR
+538 LYYDDRGR
-546 ITQISGEQ
+546 IVEISGEQ
-554 QRPCIRLHYDLA
+554 QRPCIRLYYELA
-566 AHPRRVTQIYQHFPD
+566 AHPRRVTQIYQHFPE

-592 DAAGQLTG
+592 DEAGHLNG

-610 EFAYNANHCMTMH
+610 EFAYDENHCMTLH

-657 QYRLAWSLA
+657 QYRLAWDLA
-666 ARRLCVTDGLG
+666 QRRLCVTDGLG

-687 NQVTAYRD
+687 NQVTAYQD
-695 EAGQVMTFRWSDEER
+695 EAGQVTTFRWSDEER
-710 LLLGMSD
+710 LLLGMTD
-717 AQGGRWRY
+717 PQGGKWRY
-725 VYDRQGHITE
+725 VYDLQGHITE

-740 GRVSQ
+740 GRVEQ
-745 TQWHPVWHEPET
+745 AQWHPVWHQPET
-757 EVDAG
+757 EVDA
-762 GNSWRCEYD
+762 
-771 ERGNL
+771 
-776 LAVTDP
+776 
-782 LQQSTRYQ
+782 
-790 YDRHGQVVQITDARG
+790 
-805 GNKYLQ
+805 
-811 WNEDG
+811 
-816 QLMRHTDCSGS
+816 
-827 QTAWFYDERT
+827 
-837 RLIRMT
+837 
-843 DAQGHSTRYGYDDS
+843 
-857 GHLVE
+857 
-862 VIQADGRTARYQP
+862 
-875 DAAGRLVKYTSPA
+875 
-888 GQITRWQRDGQ
+888 
-899 GRVRIRTD
+899 
-907 AAGRRTGFGYDA
+907 
-919 YGRLVTLTNENGESY
+919 
-934 RFRHDV
+934 
-940 LDRLAEQIN
+940 
-949 PDGCR
+949 
-954 QAYRY
+954 
-959 NAQNAVTEVVFT
+959 
-971 GDQGGEIRH
+971 
-980 RLMRDAAGRL
+980 
-990 TAKETAETRTEYV
+990 
-1003 YDAADQ
+1003 
-1009 LLEIRCR
+1009 
-1016 RHDADE
+1016 
-1022 TGAPEIIRFS
+1022 
-1032 YDRAGRMLS
+1032 
-1041 EETAQGVLTHRYD
+1041 
-1054 ELGNRT
+1054 
-1060 ATTFPDG
+1060 
-1067 RTQRHLYYGSGHLQQ
+1067 
-1082 INLDREVISEFT
+1082 
-1094 RDSLHREVLRSQGRL
+1094 
-1109 STRQF
+1109 
-1114 YDPAGRLKRKE
+1114 
-1125 TCSGMRGVV
+1125 
-1134 PETFTDRQYS
+1134 
-1144 YNGQDELLKTRHS
+1144 
-1157 RRGETDYFYDSTGRI
+1157 
-1172 TACRLED
+1172 
-1179 EGYLASWQYDAA
+1179 A
-1191 GNLLDRRAGERA
+1191 GNLLGRRAGERA

-1210 PFSRLMSYRGVHY
+1210 PFNRLMSYRGVHY
-1223 RYDEYG
+1223 RYDEFG
-1229 RMVEKQGRSGTQSY
+1229 RAVEKEGRSGTQSY

-1249 RMVEARTARGTYR
+1249 RMVEVTTARGTYR

-1277 SHDGK
+1277 SPDGK
-1282 AYNRTKFLWDGMR
+1282 PYNRTKFLWDGMR

-1302 EGSSSLYIYSAPGSY
+1302 EGTGSLYIYRDQGSY

-1326 GKGEPARI
+1326 GKEGPNRI

-1347 LTDSD
+1347 MTDSD

-1374 GVEQSLRYQGQY
+1374 GVEQNLRYQGQY

-1407 FTQPDPIGLAGGI
+1407 FMVTDPIGLRGGL
-1420 NLYAYAPNPL
+1420 NLYSYAPNPL
-1430 SWIDPLGLTA
+1430 KYADPLGLTPCA
-1440 CSKNAKSLREG
+1440 VSNQKANRLLDSSETK
-1451 PQGTVVT
+1451 VT
-1458 VKSKQEAHDL
+1458 VRSRSDAEQLFMDRYLGHNYKNMTGESGPSTKN
-1468 LMEAFPDAQKVR
+1468 LMEYLTENKTKA
-1480 GIGSQD
+1480 GSYHWD
-1486 AAGIRRKHKMEQF
+1486 DIKDPSVTKPS
-1499 KKRDGTVR
+1499 
-1507 YRKDYPIDSNTG
+1507 YRVS
-1519 RVYGHDD
+1519 
-1526 PKGTGHGSLPHINIK
+1526 GHGPGNPDGDLPHLQVHQHGG
-1541 RSDGTMVRIDID
+1541 SVRHIFFPWET
-1553 G
+1553 

>member
-43 AATVL
+43 TTSLLATSV
-48 AASAGVT
+48 GIT
-55 LGCTAVVLIGF
+55 MGCTAVVLTGF

-79 TVSEAC
+79 KVSEAC
-85 SALADM
+85 SALANM
-91 LFPPQT
+91 LFPPQI

-106 DTLINSKP
+106 DTWINSKP

-173 GPVLMSRALSG
+173 GPVLMSRALHD
-184 QLSTEEGRA
+184 QLSTEEGRS
-193 ELVDGVTH
+193 EMVDGVTH

-225 IDCHKHPSSLTQLL
+225 IDCHKHPSSLTQFL

-246 LDDPAGTVLNLFS
+246 LDAPLGTALNLLN
-259 PDGMLETAFQGV
+259 PGGMLETAFQGV
-271 NAVIGSISNLFRDDD
+271 NAVIGSISNLFKGDD

-304 SQPAARSGARCT
+304 SQPATRSGARCT

-324 PGDGAFVSP
+324 PGNGAFVSP

-376 FAAGVGM
+376 FAASVGM
-383 SMITQKAISALP
+383 SMLTQKATSALP

-414 FRLPGHFP
+414 FSLPGHFP

-429 SSRDGRTEGMF
+429 SSRDERTEGMF

-448 EVSLERTPGTAD
+448 EVSLVCTPGSAD

-469 MGRRLEMEA
+469 MGRRLDMEA
-478 VLPGHGFYSPG
+478 VLPGGGFYSPG

-506 DNGQFFLFETDPHHP
+506 DDGQCFLFEADPHHP

-538 LYHDELGR
+538 LYYDDRGR
-546 ITQISGEQ
+546 IVEISGEQ
-554 QRPCIRLHYDLA
+554 QRPCIRLYYELA
-566 AHPRRVTQIYQHFPD
+566 AHPRRVTQIYQHFPE

-592 DAAGQLTG
+592 DEAGHLNG

-610 EFAYNANHCMTMH
+610 EFAYDENHCMTLH

-657 QYRLAWSLA
+657 QYRLAWDLA
-666 ARRLCVTDGLG
+666 QRRLCVTDGLG

-687 NQVTAYRD
+687 NQVTAYQD
-695 EAGQVMTFRWSDEER
+695 EAGQVTTFRWSDEER
-710 LLLGMSD
+710 LLLGMTD
-717 AQGGRWRY
+717 PQGGKWRY
-725 VYDRQGHITE
+725 VYDLQGHITE

-740 GRVSQ
+740 GRVEQ
-745 TQWHPVWHEPET
+745 AQWHPVWHQPET
-757 EVDAG
+757 EVDA
-762 GNSWRCEYD
+762 
-771 ERGNL
+771 
-776 LAVTDP
+776 
-782 LQQSTRYQ
+782 
-790 YDRHGQVVQITDARG
+790 
-805 GNKYLQ
+805 
-811 WNEDG
+811 
-816 QLMRHTDCSGS
+816 
-827 QTAWFYDERT
+827 
-837 RLIRMT
+837 
-843 DAQGHSTRYGYDDS
+843 
-857 GHLVE
+857 
-862 VIQADGRTARYQP
+862 
-875 DAAGRLVKYTSPA
+875 
-888 GQITRWQRDGQ
+888 
-899 GRVRIRTD
+899 
-907 AAGRRTGFGYDA
+907 
-919 YGRLVTLTNENGESY
+919 
-934 RFRHDV
+934 
-940 LDRLAEQIN
+940 
-949 PDGCR
+949 
-954 QAYRY
+954 
-959 NAQNAVTEVVFT
+959 
-971 GDQGGEIRH
+971 
-980 RLMRDAAGRL
+980 
-990 TAKETAETRTEYV
+990 
-1003 YDAADQ
+1003 
-1009 LLEIRCR
+1009 
-1016 RHDADE
+1016 
-1022 TGAPEIIRFS
+1022 
-1032 YDRAGRMLS
+1032 
-1041 EETAQGVLTHRYD
+1041 
-1054 ELGNRT
+1054 
-1060 ATTFPDG
+1060 
-1067 RTQRHLYYGSGHLQQ
+1067 
-1082 INLDREVISEFT
+1082 
-1094 RDSLHREVLRSQGRL
+1094 
-1109 STRQF
+1109 
-1114 YDPAGRLKRKE
+1114 
-1125 TCSGMRGVV
+1125 
-1134 PETFTDRQYS
+1134 
-1144 YNGQDELLKTRHS
+1144 
-1157 RRGETDYFYDSTGRI
+1157 
-1172 TACRLED
+1172 
-1179 EGYLASWQYDAA
+1179 A
-1191 GNLLDRRAGERA
+1191 GNLLGRRAGERA

-1210 PFSRLMSYRGVHY
+1210 PFNRLMSYRGVHY
-1223 RYDEYG
+1223 RYDEFG
-1229 RMVEKQGRSGTQSY
+1229 RAVEKEGRSGTQSY

-1249 RMVEARTARGTYR
+1249 RMVEVTTARGTYR

-1277 SHDGK
+1277 SPDGK
-1282 AYNRTKFLWDGMR
+1282 PYNRTKFLWDGMR

-1302 EGSSSLYIYSAPGSY
+1302 EGTGSLYIYRDQGSY

-1326 GKGEPARI
+1326 GKEGPNRI

-1347 LTDSD
+1347 MTDSD

-1374 GVEQSLRYQGQY
+1374 GVEQNLRYQGQY

-1407 FTQPDPIGLAGGI
+1407 FMVTDPIGLRGGL
-1420 NLYAYAPNPL
+1420 NLYSYAPNPL
-1430 SWIDPLGLTA
+1430 KYADPLGLTPCA
-1440 CSKNAKSLREG
+1440 VSNQKANRLLDSSETK
-1451 PQGTVVT
+1451 VT
-1458 VKSKQEAHDL
+1458 VRSRSDAEQLFMDRYLGHNYKNMTGESGPSTKN
-1468 LMEAFPDAQKVR
+1468 LME
-1480 GIGSQD
+1480 
-1486 AAGIRRKHKMEQF
+1486 
-1499 KKRDGTVR
+1499 
-1507 YRKDYPIDSNTG
+1507 Y
-1519 RVYGHDD
+1519 
-1526 PKGTGHGSLPHINIK
+1526 L
-1541 RSDGTMVRIDID
+1541 
-1553 G
+1553 